1 MVDILSGD
9 YFAFI
14 ALGVVILIFVFFW
27 MRPSQITSIED
38 SLQSLGD
45 GYTIFRD
52 ILVTLKSGMYKIGY
66 LVVSRHGLFLIDERN
81 ERGTVQVN
89 IDQREWLITS
99 QGGKESIYNPL
110 WRAREA
116 INKLNDQGDSI
127 PIKALIV
134 FTNAKLKNNFNKD
147 VVSIGDLS
155 GRIKKELKV
164 ILDDGQ
170 VQMILDRLGKRN

>member
-1 MVDILSGD
+1 MVDFLSGD
-9 YFAFI
+9 NFAFI
-14 ALGVVILIFVFFW
+14 ALGVVIIIFVIFW
-27 MRPSQITSIED
+27 MRPSNIRSVED
-38 SLQSLGD
+38 SLQSLGN

-66 LVVSRHGLFLIDERN
+66 LVVSRYGLFLIDERN
-81 ERGTVQVN
+81 ERGTVKIK
-89 IDQREWLITS
+89 IDQREWLIAS
-99 QGGKESIYNPL
+99 KGGKEYIYNPL

-134 FTNAKLKNNFNKD
+134 FTKAKLKNNFNKD
-147 VVSIGDLS
+147 VISIGDLS
-155 GRIKKELKV
+155 GRVKKEHKV

-170 VQMILDRLGKRN
+170 VQMILDRLEKRN